1 MTRVLIVEDD
11 TQLARALGVNMRA
24 RHYEIV
30 MAANGR
36 ASLEAASKG
45 HFDLIVMDLGLPD
58 IDGVELIGALRL
70 WTHTPILIL
79 SARDAESEKVR
90 ALDAGADDYLTKPFG
105 IDELLA
111 RVRALLR
118 RMDSSTELGR
128 IIERPDFTID
138 LETSQVR
145 NSEGDV
151 IRLTRLEWGI
161 LEILCKNP
169 DRLVTSKYLLEQVW
183 GPHYG
188 DDVQTLRVHISQL
201 RRKIEPEPS
210 APIYIVTELGMGYRF
225 LSASK

>member
-11 TQLARALGVNMRA
+11 NQLARALGVNMRA
-24 RHYEIV
+24 RHHEVV
-30 MAANGR
+30 MAANGK
-36 ASLEAASKG
+36 AALEAAAKG

-58 IDGVELIGALRL
+58 IDGVDLIGAIRL
-70 WTHTPILIL
+70 WSHTPILVL

-111 RVRALLR
+111 RVRALIR
-118 RMDSSTELGR
+118 RTDSSTETNR

-145 NSEGDV
+145 DSAGDP

-169 DRLVTSKYLLEQVW
+169 DRLITSKYLLEQVW
-183 GPHYG
+183 GPNHG
-188 DDVQTLRVHISQL
+188 DDIQTLRVHISQL

-210 APIYIVTELGMGYRF
+210 TPRYIVTELGMGYRF
-225 LSASK
+225 ISE

>member
-11 TQLARALGVNMRA
+11 IQLARALGVNMRA
-24 RHYEIV
+24 RRHEVV
-30 MAANGR
+30 MAASGR
-36 ASLEAASKG
+36 AALEAASKE

-58 IDGVELIGALRL
+58 IDGVELIGGIRL
-70 WTHTPILIL
+70 WSPTPILVL

-118 RMDSSTELGR
+118 RTDSSTETNR

-145 NSEGDV
+145 DSGSNP
-151 IRLTRLEWGI
+151 IRLTRLEWRI

-169 DRLVTSKYLLEQVW
+169 DRLITSKYLLEQVW
-183 GPHYG
+183 GPNHG

-210 APIYIVTELGMGYRF
+210 APRYIVTELGMGYRF
-225 LSASK
+225 LSE